1 MSLPCPIGIQ
11 SEIKIME
18 DVSHPR
24 IARLYEAVETPK
36 RVHLI
41 MECLEG
47 GNLCSYVKSK
57 RRLSE
62 EESKKIF
69 FQLVQAVDHLH
80 QQCIIHRDIKLEN
93 VLFDTN
99 KDIKLI
105 DFGFSTVSPDGK
117 KLRVFC
123 GTPSYMAPEIVRRT
137 EYAGKP
143 VDMWGLGI
151 LLYALL
157 CGCFPFRAKSY
168 PDLYRRI
175 ARGSFTIPDELS
187 SPVRDLI
194 RQLLTVDPLCRIT
207 SSNVLKHPWLHIQL
221 ANAPDMSKI
230 QTETAILISERP
242 ADDLMDSVIRELAE
256 FGIDKDDVTRQV
268 LAKTHSSL
276 ATLYYLLLH
285 TLKGSA
291 HRSRSHSHSHASL
304 SYGDTHPTNAGV
316 GSRKENLTL
325 WPNGKTLN
333 GGGGNSAGNLRPTNS
348 AGGYATNDKRNIM
361 RPHSASSKRSSGG
374 AAHHRPRSASAARRT
389 AHHHYM

>member
-1 MSLPCPIGIQ
+1 
-11 SEIKIME
+11 ME

-194 RQLLTVDPLCRIT
+194 RQLLTVDPYTRIT
-207 SSNVLKHPWLHIQL
+207 SANVLKHPWLHHQL
-221 ANAPDMSKI
+221 VNAPDMSRI

-242 ADDLMDSVIRELAE
+242 ADDIMDSVINELAE
-256 FGIDKDDVTRQV
+256 FGIDRDDVMRQV

-285 TLKGSA
+285 TLKGDS
-291 HRSRSHSHSHASL
+291 HRSSSHSHSHA
-304 SYGDTHPTNAGV
+304 THTNAERRPSSGGV
-316 GSRKENLTL
+316 VSSGADVTRRYNDMAA
-325 WPNGKTLN
+325 
-333 GGGGNSAGNLRPTNS
+333 SAGTSSSGNLRPSNS
-348 AGGYATNDKRNIM
+348 SGGYATTSDKRNTM
-361 RPHSASSKRSSGG
+361 RPQSASSNRPHGG
-374 AAHHRPRSASAARRT
+374 AAQHRPRSASAGRRT
-389 AHHHYM
+389 AHHHYT